1 MTLREIHWE
10 VTNGCNLRCKHCLP
24 MSGKPRA
31 NELSTEEALRALEGF
46 AATGVSKVYFTGG
59 EPFSHAD
66 FLVLLQQTIALGM
79 RADVITNAT
88 KLDEPMIEAVHQLG
102 VRLGV
107 SLDGADSAT
116 NDAIRGKGTFKQVT
130 DALMKCR
137 DTHVPTTLYMTVT
150 RMNFGQL
157 LACGMLVQE
166 YGCVGIHFSEV
177 TLAGRALKF
186 PMDLALS
193 TDQRSKLPEAVAR
206 VASDVFG
213 EKLSPPDERCWIDGT
228 SLYMTADGN
237 LYYCSEVFQRRS
249 DLALGNIRSF
259 QLQRWQ
265 EKEVSVY
272 AQPQNR
278 CCYGTLVSEHVVLI
292 SNVGYDCA
300 LAPTKRGTIKTLAQ
314 LYGEL
319 EELYRG
325 IEGDCRECKDPD
337 CVGYVWLLEQE
348 AAKLYERGV
357 PLVQINGGPSFIH
370 SFPVN
375 GKGQLDVSVR
385 YPPCSQVCTDS
396 RRCKIHRDRPLVCR
410 LYPLGLETRVDGTIV
425 WALHRDCLYVRKL
438 EERGLLPNF
447 ERRARLV
454 VDRLSPQLLAEI
466 LQTYRAVYAIS
477 TFPEGENNY
486 HVLEEV
492 DIAN

>member
-31 NELSTEEALRALEGF
+31 NELSTEEALGVLDGF
-46 AATGVSKVYFTGG
+46 AAAGVSRIYFTGG
-59 EPFSHAD
+59 EPFGRAD
-66 FLVLLQQTIALGM
+66 FLTLLHRAIVLGM
-79 RADVITNAT
+79 RANVITNAT
-88 KLDEPMIEAVHQLG
+88 KLDGATIKTASEFG

-107 SLDGADSAT
+107 SLDGADAAT
-116 NDAIRGKGTFKQVT
+116 NDAIRGKGTFKQIVET
-130 DALMKCR
+130 LKKCR
-137 DTHVPTTLYMTVT
+137 DARVPTTLYTTVT
-150 RMNFGQL
+150 GMNFGQL
-157 LACGMLVQE
+157 QACGMLARE
-166 YGCVGIHFSEV
+166 YGCASIHFSEV
-177 TLAGRALKF
+177 TLAGRALRF
-186 PMDLALS
+186 PMDISLS
-193 TDQRSKLPEAVAR
+193 TDQRSRLPEAVVR

-213 EKLSPPDERCWIDGT
+213 ERLSLPDERCWIDGT

-237 LYYCSEVFQRRS
+237 LYLCSEVFQRQPN
-249 DLALGNIRSF
+249 LALGNIRSF

-265 EKEVSVY
+265 KKEAPAY
-272 AQPQNR
+272 AYRQNR
-278 CCYGTLVSEHVVLI
+278 CCYGASVSDHVVLI

-300 LAPTKRGTIKTLAQ
+300 FAPAKREAIKTLAQ

-325 IEGDCRECKDPD
+325 IEGDCRECKDLD

-357 PLVQINGGPSFIH
+357 PLVQINDGLSFIH
-370 SFPVN
+370 SFPVS
-375 GKGQLDVSVR
+375 GRGQLDISVR

-396 RRCKIHRDRPLVCR
+396 RRCNIHRDRPLVCR
-410 LYPLGLETRVDGTIV
+410 LYPIGLETRADGTIV
-425 WALHRDCLYVRKL
+425 WALHRDCLYVRRL
-438 EERGLLPNF
+438 EERGLLPSF
-447 ERRARLV
+447 ERRGRSIM
-454 VDRLSPQLLAEI
+454 DRLSPQLLAEI

-477 TFPEGENNY
+477 AFPEGENNY

-492 DIAN
+492 KIAH